1 MGETT
6 RMILARIL
14 SVPLAAKLNW
24 AGQGKKTGLR
34 HFKNVVLVLQCTL
47 LHFLRQLAPSLY
59 FAL

>member
-24 AGQGKKTGLR
+24 AGQGKKTGLK

-47 LHFLRQLAPSLY
+47 LHFFR
-59 FAL
+59 